1 MMIRYK
7 SVVTTM
13 TINSSMH
20 ENVNRSIYIMY
31 KKKFQSTSNI
41 LYQNVSVLVKDN
53 SLNQKYEFL

>member
-1 MMIRYK
+1 
-7 SVVTTM
+7 
-13 TINSSMH
+13 
-20 ENVNRSIYIMY
+20 MY